1 MKKIYFKTLKRTAIF
16 IDASNVYYSQRTLGW
31 QIDYQ
36 KLINFFKQETK
47 LTKAYFY
54 SGVVS
59 NNQAQQKFF
68 SKMKQF
74 GYIVKSKEV
83 KWIKDKR
90 KKIIKGKGNLD
101 IELALDMVLESKKFD
116 SAILISG
123 DSDFEPI
130 VKHLKEKKKKVIV
143 ISSRGHISREL
154 ILAANHYL
162 PFQNLKS
169 SIARE
174 KITPTRGRRKY
185 SKKNITKKSKKVKK
199 K

>member
-16 IDASNVYYSQRTLGW
+16 IDASNVYYSQKSLGW

-36 KLINFFKQETK
+36 KLFNFFKQETN
-47 LTKAYFY
+47 LVKAYFY

-59 NNQAQQKFF
+59 KNKGQQKFF
-68 SKMKQF
+68 SKMEQF
-74 GYIVKSKEV
+74 GYIVKTKEV
-83 KWIKDKR
+83 KWIKDKQ

-101 IELALDMVLESKKFD
+101 IELALDMVLESNNFD
-116 SAILISG
+116 TAILISG

-130 VKHLKEKKKKVIV
+130 VQHLKGKSKKVIV

-174 KITPTRGRRKY
+174 KITPTQGRRKS
-185 SKKNITKKSKKVKK
+185 SKKNISKKGKKVKK